1 MTSDFQIVGGGV
13 VGLLMARELASAG
26 ASVTVIE
33 RGKCCGESSWAGGGI
48 VSPLYPW
55 RYSAAVTALA
65 SQAQSAYP
73 ALAAA
78 LLAETGIDP
87 ELETTG
93 LLMLDAQDARQAL
106 AWAAATGKRM
116 QTLDAGGIRSHEASL
131 GEHLEH
137 GLWMPD
143 IANIRNPRLGQAL
156 LASLRK
162 QPRVEILEHAEL
174 LRIDW
179 TETGGERQALSLKVS
194 QRGQLL
200 RLQAGHVVVA
210 AGAWSGRLLAGA
222 GAALP
227 VVPVKGQMLLYE
239 APARLLRCIVLSQ
252 GRYLIPRRDNHIL
265 VGSTLEHEGYDKSLT
280 AEAFVSLR
288 ASAIA
293 MVPALASIPVKQQWS
308 GLRPGAPEGVPCIGT
323 LPFWANLHVNAGHF
337 RNGLVLAPAS
347 ARLLVDILLRRPPVL
362 DPEPY
367 RPQAPGESVGP
378 DNQSSPSFLSR

>member
-33 RGKCCGESSWAGGGI
+33 RGKCCSESSWAGGGI

-116 QTLDAGGIRSHEASL
+116 QMLDAGGIRSHEASL
-131 GEHLEH
+131 GEHFEH

-143 IANIRNPRLGQAL
+143 IANIRNPRLGRAL
-156 LASLRK
+156 LVSLRK

-200 RLQAGHVVVA
+200 RLRAGHVVVA
-210 AGAWSGRLLAGA
+210 AGAWTGRLLAGA

-239 APARLLRCIVLSQ
+239 APTRLLRSIVLNQ

-265 VGSTLEHEGYDKSLT
+265 VGSTLEHEGFDKSLT
-280 AEAFVSLR
+280 AEAFDSLR

-308 GLRPGAPEGVPCIGT
+308 GLRPGAPQGIPCIGT
-323 LPFWANLHVNAGHF
+323 LPSWTNLHVNAGHF

-347 ARLLVDILLRRPPVL
+347 ARLLVDILLRRSPEL
-362 DPEPY
+362 DPVPY
-367 RPQAPGESVGP
+367 RPPAPGESVGR